1 MTGRSDLIFAFSAAA
16 AIHAGALALGLSDT
30 GRGGAGDGGA
40 DRISIEA
47 VSPAIAS
54 LVQEWDTPPEVTE
67 AAELQTP
74 VPASL
79 APTKAPA
86 PDAPVTMAWPPT
98 MNMPDIAQTPVTP
111 TTAAPVLPKVADLVE
126 VPLRPASETVRMPL
140 PSTPELLTPST
151 DAALK
156 ATSFAPPPNHVAQ
169 QATTRPAPRPARE
182 PAPLVTRQ
190 VATGIGT
197 TGTRGSAQNTPA
209 PKASKAQRNAATQ
222 AWAANIQ
229 RRIARHHIYPRGT
242 RAEGRVRVAMVILP
256 SGRLDRVSVAKTSGT
271 AALDNAAVA
280 AVRRAAPFPPAP
292 DILNEKWFDVGQWIS
307 FERR

>member
-1 MTGRSDLIFAFSAAA
+1 MTGRSDLVFAFAAA
-16 AIHAGALALGLSDT
+16 ATIHVGALSFGLSET
-30 GRGGAGDGGA
+30 GGGSAGDDGA

-54 LVQEWDTPPEVTE
+54 LVEEWDTPPKVAE
-67 AAELQTP
+67 ATALQTP
-74 VPASL
+74 VLASI

-86 PDAPVTMAWPPT
+86 IDAPVSVAWPSA
-98 MNMPDIAQTPVTP
+98 MKMPDIAQTPLAP
-111 TTAAPVLPKVADLVE
+111 STALPILPNVADLVE
-126 VPLRPASETVRMPL
+126 ASLGAASPEVWMPVL
-140 PSTPELLTPST
+140 SMPKLETPST

-156 ATSFAPPPNHVAQ
+156 KASIAPPPIDVAQ
-169 QATTRPAPRPARE
+169 QATTRPAPRPDRE

-190 VATGIGT
+190 VATGVGT
-197 TGTRGSAQNTPA
+197 TGTRGSAESTPA
-209 PKASKAQRNAATQ
+209 PKASKAQRNAAAQ
-222 AWAANIQ
+222 AWAASIQ

-271 AALDNAAVA
+271 AALDKAAVA
-280 AVRRAAPFPPAP
+280 AVRRAAPFPRAP
-292 DILNEKWFDVGQWIS
+292 DILKEKWFDVGQWIS